1 MIKTFARFS
10 GTLGKKY
17 SGDNGEIEFKF
28 TVPAKAFQENVLFLM
43 SNLGEKINFYLGDP
57 QMAMAFSDEEE
68 DAMYKK
74 FTGRYVTTDASG
86 VVTEVEEKEEDANQ
100 VKLFEGEGEPEQAPE
115 GQEDVEGGNTDETD
129 QHDGEGTGA
138 TETEGEGTGLD
149 DDLPEWMKDG
159 SGPEMNFTDDG
170 KGDITPTPED
180 QETPVGET
188 EPGQDEGET
197 QQEETVVTGEIT
209 KEQLEEYII
218 QQKPIFPDIDLDFP
232 QLVEKRRNGATWLSL
247 SRELGIP
254 SSQLNTKFKK
264 YKDKVKGLMQ
274 GAGVA

>member
-1 MIKTFARFS
+1 MIKNFARFS

-68 DAMYKK
+68 DAMYQK

-86 VVTEVEEKEEDANQ
+86 VVTKVEEKEEDENQ
-100 VKLFEGEGEPEQAPE
+100 TKLFDENGQPVIASEGQETGEGEQSE
-115 GQEDVEGGNTDETD
+115 VTD
-129 QHDGEGTGA
+129 QQDGEDTAEGA
-138 TETEGEGTGLD
+138 TEGDEDLS

-170 KGDITPTPED
+170 QGDSVTAPED
-180 QETPVGET
+180 EEPPAGET
-188 EPGQDEGET
+188 EPGQDESEVHQET
-197 QQEETVVTGEIT
+197 TGEIT
-209 KEQLEEYII
+209 KEQIEEYIL
-218 QQKPIFPDIDLDFP
+218 QQKPIFPDIELDFP
-232 QLVEKRRNGATWLSL
+232 QLVEKRRNGATWLKL
-247 SRELGIP
+247 AKELGIP
-254 SSQLNTKFKK
+254 SSQLSTKYSK
-264 YKDKVKGLMQ
+264 YKNKVKDLMQ

>member
-1 MIKTFARFS
+1 MIKNFARFS

-68 DAMYKK
+68 DAMYQK

-86 VVTEVEEKEEDANQ
+86 VVTKVEEKEEDANQ
-100 VKLFEGEGEPEQAPE
+100 VKLFEGDGQSEQASEGEETGEGEQPE
-115 GQEDVEGGNTDETD
+115 GAD
-129 QHDGEGTGA
+129 QQDGEGTGA
-138 TETEGEGTGLD
+138 TGTEGEGTGLND
-149 DDLPEWMKDG
+149 ELPEWMRDSEG
-159 SGPEMNFTDDG
+159 QEMNFTDDG
-170 KGDITPTPED
+170 QGDSVTAPED
-180 QETPVGET
+180 QDPPAGET
-188 EPGQDEGET
+188 EPGQDEGQA

-209 KEQLEEYII
+209 KEQLEEYIL

-232 QLVEKRRNGATWLSL
+232 QLVEKRRNGSTWLSL
-247 SRELGIP
+247 SKELGIP

-264 YKDKVKGLMQ
+264 YKDKVKDLMQ

>member
-1 MIKTFARFS
+1 MIKNFARFS

-86 VVTEVEEKEEDANQ
+86 VVTKVEEKEEDENQ
-100 VKLFEGEGEPEQAPE
+100 TKLFDENGQSVIASEGQETGEGEQSE
-115 GQEDVEGGNTDETD
+115 VTD
-129 QHDGEGTGA
+129 QQDGEGTAEGA
-138 TETEGEGTGLD
+138 TEGDEDLS

-170 KGDITPTPED
+170 QGDNALTPED
-180 QETPVGET
+180 QDPPAGET
-188 EPGQDEGET
+188 EPGQDEG
-197 QQEETVVTGEIT
+197 QQEGTVVTSEIT
-209 KEQLEEYII
+209 KEQIEAYIL

-232 QLVEKRRNGATWLSL
+232 QLVEKRRNGSTWLSL
-247 SRELGIP
+247 SKELGIP

-264 YKDKVKGLMQ
+264 YKDKVKDLMQ